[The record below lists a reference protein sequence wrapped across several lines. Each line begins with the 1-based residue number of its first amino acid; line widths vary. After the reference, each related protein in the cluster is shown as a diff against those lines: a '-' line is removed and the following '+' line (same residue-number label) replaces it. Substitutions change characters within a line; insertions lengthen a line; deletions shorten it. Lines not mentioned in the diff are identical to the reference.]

1 MKKKEVE
8 KKLWTLAEVMQ
19 KIYLEYLD
27 SLKEEGNEIGKDEGY
42 LSITIWRDSVSIVST
57 HDRKELKKA
66 NQINMWKSKENPLW
80 TD

>member
-8 KKLWTLAEVMQ
+8 KKLWAFAEEAR

-42 LSITIWRDSVSIVST
+42 LSITIWRGSVSIVST
-57 HDRKELKKA
+57 LDRKELIKA
-66 NQINMWKSKENPLW
+66 NQINMWKSK
-80 TD
+80 